1 MQQEEMCFKMTIKR
15 NNNMACIDVLRCIF
29 KERLLLVSLCF
40 SAAHVWTSLDN
51 ALFDPAKNV
60 RSYIHELKF
69 QNIIN

>member
-1 MQQEEMCFKMTIKR
+1 MQQEEMCFKITIKR
-15 NNNMACIDVLRCIF
+15 NNNKACIDVLRCIF
-29 KERLLLVSLCF
+29 KERLLLVGLCF
-40 SAAHVWTSLDN
+40 SAHVRTSLDN

>member
-1 MQQEEMCFKMTIKR
+1 
-15 NNNMACIDVLRCIF
+15 MACIDVLRCIF
-29 KERLLLVSLCF
+29 KERLLLVGLCF
-40 SAAHVWTSLDN
+40 SAHVWTSLDN